1 MHFAVVAR
9 SLISFIPLFLS
20 CDKSP
25 EPFPSSCNC
34 QMDAWRVSEPSFIT
48 YQVDS
53 QADASIF
60 AISYQTAEGKVTVTP
75 DSLPFRLT
83 VALDK
88 GDTIML
94 AAVGTPKNGSIIL
107 GYEITEK
114 NTVNPASM
122 AASRVWIAK
131 NGSCQ

>member
-1 MHFAVVAR
+1 
-9 SLISFIPLFLS
+9 
-20 CDKSP
+20 
-25 EPFPSSCNC
+25 
-34 QMDAWRVSEPSFIT
+34 MDAWRVSVPSFIT

-53 QADASIF
+53 HADASVF
-60 AISYQTAEGKVTVTP
+60 AISYQTAEGKVTVAP
-75 DSLPFRLT
+75 DSLPFKLT
-83 VALDK
+83 TALDK

-114 NTVNPASM
+114 NTLNPASVT
-122 AASRVWIAK
+122 ASRVWVTK